1 MTEQE
6 EEQIRM
12 YNKKSEELKQLEMD
26 LSDQRKQTEKKE
38 KQLREA
44 EVQISSVEKQKAEL
58 ENEIQDLKKESK
70 VKSKNLC
77 FVVWLCAD
85 ILIMFIINLFTC
97 LFFLTKYKWNL
108 FN

>member
-1 MTEQE
+1 
-6 EEQIRM
+6 M

-58 ENEIQDLKKESK
+58 ENEIQDLKKESE

-77 FVVWLCAD
+77 FVVVWLCAD

-97 LFFLTKYKWNL
+97 LFFLTKYK
-108 FN
+108 

>member
-1 MTEQE
+1 
-6 EEQIRM
+6 M

-77 FVVWLCAD
+77 FVWLCAD

-97 LFFLTKYKWNL
+97 LFFLTKYK
-108 FN
+108 

>member
-1 MTEQE
+1 
-6 EEQIRM
+6 M

-58 ENEIQDLKKESK
+58 ENEIQDLKKESE

-77 FVVWLCAD
+77 FVVWLCMD

-97 LFFLTKYKWNL
+97 LFFLTKYK
-108 FN
+108 